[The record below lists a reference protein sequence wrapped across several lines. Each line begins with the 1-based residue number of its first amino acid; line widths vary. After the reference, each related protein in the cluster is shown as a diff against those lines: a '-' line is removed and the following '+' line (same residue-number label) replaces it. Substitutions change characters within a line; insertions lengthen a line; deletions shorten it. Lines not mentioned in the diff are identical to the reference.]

1 MAASWMTLATL
12 LANISGKSRRPL
24 IEGLKTVFIRKN
36 RVVFCVSIITS
47 LVVAG
52 SAFAAE
58 NSATELWQKML
69 PKFRSA
75 LKLKDKQDTL
85 PDSSLFHEDKK
96 SNQNEINQ
104 LLDEAVGILVISDTQ
119 TYRRQIESLEADIQ
133 EAKKKVVEYEEKRIS
148 APSEKPAWK
157 AWENSKKD
165 YAGKIEDQKERIAK
179 DENEIESVK
188 GALRKELRELG
199 LDVNSEQVDFLLS
212 TIVGDN
218 AIQVIVG
225 FNNVKALT
233 IQLEQLMVQSGGNIE
248 TARRY
253 YGMYMVL
260 LEILDRMYHQII
272 QDIDHKYI
280 PQIVGGKNEKGKNLE
295 GIIPR
300 TEKLTKEAN
309 RLLQKDSSVKNRE
322 VLSANIRAQKI
333 TLEAAKLYR
342 SYLEEQRSD
351 LSAAKEKLAPD
362 LATAQNTYET
372 VKVSSEL
379 VAMMKSG
386 QNLFDTLKSLQV
398 PELRVFENLEM
409 KKEFQK
415 LTVQMKSGR
424 S

>member
-1 MAASWMTLATL
+1 MFHISFLAVLIVAS
-12 LANISGKSRRPL
+12 
-24 IEGLKTVFIRKN
+24 
-36 RVVFCVSIITS
+36 
-47 LVVAG
+47 

-58 NSATELWQKML
+58 TKVDELWEKML

-85 PDSSLFHEDKK
+85 PDSSLFHDDKK

-104 LLDEAVGILVISDTQ
+104 LLDEAVRILVISDTQ
-119 TYRRQIESLEADIQ
+119 TYRRQIDSLEKDIQ
-133 EAKKKVVEYEEKRIS
+133 EAKKKIVEYEEKRIS
-148 APSEKPAWK
+148 APSDKPAWK
-157 AWENSKKD
+157 AWENSKED

-179 DENEIESVK
+179 DENDIESVK
-188 GALRKELRELG
+188 GLLRNELQQLG

-212 TIVGDN
+212 TIVGEN
-218 AIQVIVG
+218 VIQVIVA

-233 IQLEQLMVQSGGNIE
+233 VQLEHLMVQSGENIE

-253 YGMYMVL
+253 YGMYTVL
-260 LEILDRMYHQII
+260 LEILDRMYHQVI
-272 QDIDHKYI
+272 QDIDRKYI
-280 PQIVGGKNEKGKNLE
+280 PQIVGGKDDQGKKLE
-295 GIIPR
+295 GIIPK
-300 TEKLTKEAN
+300 TEKLMKETN
-309 RLLQKDSSVKNRE
+309 RLLQKDSSAKNRE
-322 VLSANIRAQKI
+322 VLAANVRAQKL
-333 TLEAAKLYR
+333 TLEAGKLYR

-351 LSAAKEKLAPD
+351 LSAAKQKLAPD
-362 LATAQNTYET
+362 LAAAKNTYET

-415 LTVQMKSGR
+415 LTVQMKSPR
-424 S
+424 EP

>member
-1 MAASWMTLATL
+1 MLRRIVICISLISILA
-12 LANISGKSRRPL
+12 I
-24 IEGLKTVFIRKN
+24 
-36 RVVFCVSIITS
+36 
-47 LVVAG
+47 AG

-58 NSATELWQKML
+58 SQTAELWEKML
-69 PKFRSA
+69 PKFREA
-75 LKLKDKQDTL
+75 LKLKDKEDTL
-85 PDSSLFHEDKK
+85 PDSSLFHDDKK

-119 TYRRQIESLEADIQ
+119 TYRRQIDAIEKDIQ
-133 EAKKKVVEYEEKRIS
+133 EAKKKIVEYEEKRIS
-148 APSEKPAWK
+148 APSDKPAWK
-157 AWENSKKD
+157 AWENSKED

-179 DENEIESVK
+179 NENEIESVK
-188 GALRKELRELG
+188 GLLRKELHEIG

-218 AIQVIVG
+218 AIQVIVA

-233 IQLEQLMVQSGGNIE
+233 IQLEQLMVQSSENIE

-253 YGMYMVL
+253 YGMYTVL

-272 QDIDHKYI
+272 KDINRKYI
-280 PQIVGGKNEKGKNLE
+280 PQIVGGKNDKGKTLE
-295 GIIPR
+295 GIIPK
-300 TEKLTKEAN
+300 TEKLAKEAN
-309 RLLQKDSSVKNRE
+309 RLLQKDSSAKNRE
-322 VLSANIRAQKI
+322 VLSANIRAQKL

-351 LSAAKEKLAPD
+351 LSAAKQKLAPD
-362 LATAQNTYET
+362 LAAAKNTYET

-386 QNLFDTLKSLQV
+386 QNLFDALKSLQV

-415 LTVQMKSGR
+415 LTVQMKSTR